1 MKSLLAHFQI
11 CLIVTKSS
19 ELFSCCIKNKATFYA
34 IIKENKL
41 DEFTMTGCEERSSML
56 IYLCDDSKSDILRL
70 KHYLNGY
77 AK

>member
-34 IIKENKL
+34 IMKENKL
-41 DEFTMTGCEERSSML
+41 DEFTMTGCEE
-56 IYLCDDSKSDILRL
+56 
-70 KHYLNGY
+70 
-77 AK
+77 